1 MKRIVTTLCALAV
14 IMVGSIP
21 AMAAEEPPRQDASYY
36 PISVD
41 EYTYGELEEPRINK
55 VYQLSLSDDPS
66 LIPTEDFE
74 RDGLWFTLLDMTR
87 KNEVGVDTQPYTE
100 TVTRPSKNTA
110 LIPPTFGSPTSYL
123 PGTGTPLTPNL
134 IPGALTGGGLV
145 TQTGGVT
152 YPTVGGSPGGNS
164 GAGSAA
170 TGWTDVT
177 GDLYYSGGHLGTLK
191 IPAIGLSTKVYQ
203 GTGSSV
209 LAKGAGHFLDTSI
222 WAGNV
227 CIAGHNRGVRDDFGD
242 LHTLEPGDT
251 VTWTTKLGTRTYE
264 VVSVQKVLETDT
276 SGTTATSDD
285 RLTLY
290 TCVRDQREYR
300 WCVTAVA
307 K

>member
-1 MKRIVTTLCALAV
+1 M
-14 IMVGSIP
+14 
-21 AMAAEEPPRQDASYY
+21 
-36 PISVD
+36 
-41 EYTYGELEEPRINK
+41 
-55 VYQLSLSDDPS
+55 
-66 LIPTEDFE
+66 
-74 RDGLWFTLLDMTR
+74 
-87 KNEVGVDTQPYTE
+87 
-100 TVTRPSKNTA
+100 
-110 LIPPTFGSPTSYL
+110 
-123 PGTGTPLTPNL
+123 
-134 IPGALTGGGLV
+134 
-145 TQTGGVT
+145 GGVT

-251 VTWTTKLGTRTYE
+251 AGYPLTARSRSPATRHRKPTTPRKSRRIQTGSWPASL
-264 VVSVQKVLETDT
+264 
-276 SGTTATSDD
+276 
-285 RLTLY
+285 LTKDS
-290 TCVRDQREYR
+290 RGP
-300 WCVTAVA
+300 A
-307 K
+307 